1 MIEIIGD
8 LFKQQADVLCIT
20 TNGFTKS
27 NGECVMGLGCAKK
40 AKEINP
46 RVPLLL
52 GRAIMANG
60 NVVNHIITGK
70 LALYSFPVKP
80 IRGVCLDDKSNV
92 VSHMKD
98 KVRAGSQVAGWACKA
113 EASIILESARQ
124 LVELANTHG
133 WTKVV
138 IPRPG
143 CGAGELNWKEIKPLL
158 DEILDDRFYSI
169 TFPSP
174 SNRRFYNKVK

>member
-8 LFKQQADVLCIT
+8 LFKQKADVLCIT
-20 TNGFTKS
+20 TNGFVKS
-27 NGECVMGLGCAKK
+27 NGECVMGMGCAKK

-46 RVPLLL
+46 RVPKLL
-52 GRAIMANG
+52 GDAIRNYG
-60 NVVNHIITGK
+60 NIVNHIITGK
-70 LALYSFPVKP
+70 VALYSFPVKP
-80 IRGVCLDDKSNV
+80 VRNDCLPDKSNI

-98 KVRAGSQVAGWACKA
+98 KVRAGESVAGWACQAK
-113 EASIILESARQ
+113 ASIIKQSAIE
-124 LVELANTHG
+124 LVALADEHG

-143 CGAGELNWKEIKPLL
+143 CGAGELNWREIKPIL

-169 TFPSP
+169 TF
-174 SNRRFYNKVK
+174 K